1 MDSYRK
7 VPADLLAAIAG
18 YSFKTYIPPPPPV
31 GFILNLFNGLTEPST
46 KDGIWFK
53 TEDELGDGVIQMWL
67 SQNNLTW
74 TTGNA
79 MPNGAYVFGG
89 ASVGTKVYMCGG
101 YQTPTA
107 TRIYDTTTGTWTT
120 GNAMPNGGFS
130 IGGASVGTKVY
141 MCGGSTNETATRIYD
156 TTTGTW
162 TTGNE
167 MPNGDSSI
175 GGASV
180 GTKVYIC
187 GGLTYPTATRIYD
200 TTTGTWTTGNAMPN
214 GGFSIGGA
222 SVGTKV
228 YMCGGYQT
236 PTATRIYDTT
246 TGTWTTGNA
255 MPNGDY
261 GFAGASVGTK
271 VYMCGGDTNGTVTRI
286 LGTDDTVDYQDG
298 TVMMA
303 VGTLTHINT
312 ANVVKLA
319 EGITLNIS
327 GVWIVQDGYMINYE
341 TYYGNGV
348 SWVKKKDA
356 D

>member
-187 GGLTYPTATRIYD
+187 GG
-200 TTTGTWTTGNAMPN
+200 
-214 GGFSIGGA
+214 
-222 SVGTKV
+222 
-228 YMCGGYQT
+228 
-236 PTATRIYDTT
+236 
-246 TGTWTTGNA
+246 
-255 MPNGDY
+255 
-261 GFAGASVGTK
+261 
-271 VYMCGGDTNGTVTRI
+271 DTNGTVTRI

>member
-67 SQNNLTW
+67 SQNNL
-74 TTGNA
+74 
-79 MPNGAYVFGG
+79 
-89 ASVGTKVYMCGG
+89 
-101 YQTPTA
+101 
-107 TRIYDTTTGTWTT
+107 
-120 GNAMPNGGFS
+120 
-130 IGGASVGTKVY
+130 
-141 MCGGSTNETATRIYD
+141 
-156 TTTGTW
+156 
-162 TTGNE
+162 
-167 MPNGDSSI
+167 
-175 GGASV
+175 
-180 GTKVYIC
+180 
-187 GGLTYPTATRIYD
+187 
-200 TTTGTWTTGNAMPN
+200 
-214 GGFSIGGA
+214 
-222 SVGTKV
+222 
-228 YMCGGYQT
+228 
-236 PTATRIYDTT
+236 
-246 TGTWTTGNA
+246 TWTTGNA